1 MSESKFDKWFKR
13 QFGPRS
19 GDGFAEWIDDSDLES
34 KIEAGKAAQAELARR
49 KQWDEM
55 CRAASY
61 AWQVKEEE
69 K

>member
-13 QFGPRS
+13 QFGKRI
-19 GDGFAEWIDDSDLES
+19 GVGFAWIDDSDLEVR
-34 KIEAGKAAQAELARR
+34 IERGRLAQEELSRR

-55 CRAASY
+55 YRAASY
-61 AWQVKEEE
+61 AWQVKEES